1 MIDQFLVTAIGDA
14 LATEFPAFF
23 IGRQHT
29 AEEMQLP
36 AILLKIEAESVLGS
50 PLYRG
55 TLEVALVAASSD
67 TTTAQQ
73 AAWAQEIDT
82 VIRELEI
89 STATVALF
97 GVVATS
103 TQPSVNNNQFV
114 TTMNYTVGFGP
125 PA

>member
-23 IGRQHT
+23 VGRQHT

-55 TLEVALVAASSD
+55 TLEVAVVAASSE

-73 AAWAQEIDT
+73 AAWAQEVDA